1 MSLLQAPESSDWFLT
16 TIPWLLGLCAVA
28 AGATAAGVWLLHT
41 RLREM
46 ARLAERLSALEQ
58 IQTTLAR
65 VAREREDLDLRRI
78 EHVLI
83 EIRDGQRRLEDS
95 LLRAA
100 QVAHHGE
107 LARGIPASDG
117 AGISER
123 IVQRLIAHGYEHV
136 QVVPTLAELA
146 QLFEAGGSHEV
157 LVEARRAGV
166 HCKGRVLVRDGVVVE
181 VEVKPAYSMFP

>member
-1 MSLLQAPESSDWFLT
+1 MGERCVSSAPRSFLQAPESSDWLLS

-41 RLREM
+41 RLREL
-46 ARLAERLSALEQ
+46 ARLAERLSALEP

-107 LARGIPASDG
+107 LARGLPASDG
-117 AGISER
+117 AGLSER

-136 QVVPTLAELA
+136 QVVPTLEELA
-146 QLFEAGGSHEV
+146 KLFEAEF
-157 LVEARRAGV
+157 EALSDVDVSTRLASWSA
-166 HCKGRVLVRDGVVVE
+166 HASTDE
-181 VEVKPAYSMFP
+181 SSD